1 MRRGEIWWVDFGPAV
16 SGEIRK
22 CRPAVIVGND
32 SANQFLSLRSLC
44 PLWFEMAFVIP
55 SLRDNA
61 IKLAVGHLEKT
72 TNHANFRESI
82 REDSRDS

>member
-1 MRRGEIWWVDFGPAV
+1 MKRVYLMVEGQTE
-16 SGEIRK
+16 
-22 CRPAVIVGND
+22 
-32 SANQFLSLRSLC
+32 
-44 PLWFEMAFVIP
+44 
-55 SLRDNA
+55 DNA